1 MGYTNLIW
9 LFGGMVAVPDRRR
22 DRGPRRPGTYL
33 TEPRP
38 TLVGC
43 LRAVAGTVSAWT

>member
-9 LFGGMVAVPDRRR
+9 LFGGMVLFLIVVAI
-22 DRGPRRPGTYL
+22 RGPRRPGTHL

-43 LRAVAGTVSAWT
+43 PRAVAGTVRAWT